1 MTKIYKTP
9 GNHDG
14 KKPKKKVKKP
24 MSPRAYK
31 AALNELDLT
40 VAGKKTSKSLGLGV
54 RQCMRMAHGKVKV
67 PRPVE
72 LLLQMYLRHGL
83 PADD

>member
-1 MTKIYKTP
+1 MS
-9 GNHDG
+9 
-14 KKPKKKVKKP
+14 KKAKKKANKP
-24 MSPRAYK
+24 MSARAYK
-31 AALNELDLT
+31 AALHELDLT
-40 VAGKKTSKSLGLGV
+40 VASKKTSKVLGLGV

-72 LLLQMYLRHGL
+72 LLLQMYRHHGL